1 VGFKFQIAITV
12 TSIMLVFVS
21 GISNSNEE
29 SVLTPVQLMWINLF
43 QDTLAA
49 LALATDPPQPR
60 VLDRKPEPRM
70 APLIT
75 ITMWKTIIT
84 QSIYQTA
91 VTLVLYFAG
100 SRMFPHYSDAEIG
113 TLVFNTYV
121 WMQIFN
127 MYKYV

>member
-1 VGFKFQIAITV
+1 
-12 TSIMLVFVS
+12 
-21 GISNSNEE
+21 
-29 SVLTPVQLMWINLF
+29 MWINLF

-49 LALATDPPQPR
+49 LALATDPPQRR

-75 ITMWKTIIT
+75 FTMWKTIIT
-84 QSIYQTA
+84 QSIYQTT

-100 SRMFPHYSDAEIG
+100 SQIFSYNADEIS
-113 TLVFNTYV
+113 TLVFNSYV

-127 MYKYV
+127 MYK

>member
-1 VGFKFQIAITV
+1 M
-12 TSIMLVFVS
+12 TSVALVFVS
-21 GISNSNEE
+21 GISNSSEE

-49 LALATDPPQPR
+49 LALATDPPSKR

-75 ITMWKTIIT
+75 YTMWKTIIT

-100 SRMFPHYSDAEIG
+100 DKMFSYSSEAVS
-113 TLVFNTYV
+113 TLVFNSYV

-127 MYKYV
+127 MFK